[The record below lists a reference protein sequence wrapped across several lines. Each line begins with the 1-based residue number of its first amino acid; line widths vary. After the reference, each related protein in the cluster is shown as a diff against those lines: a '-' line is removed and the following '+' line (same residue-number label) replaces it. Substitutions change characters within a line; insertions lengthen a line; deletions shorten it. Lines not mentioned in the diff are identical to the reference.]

1 MGKSVTMKVNESILM
16 EFYYRIPQE
25 TFLKQYWT
33 DKTNMLLSEFLL
45 SELKKVNLAVGPSSK
60 YSKSKKSLLKKKY
73 STPSQWKLTQ
83 FMDSVALHDSLDW
96 RFWESQDTWERD

>member
-45 SELKKVNLAVGPSSK
+45 SELKRVNLAVGPSSK
-60 YSKSKKSLLKKKY
+60 YSKSKKSLLKKNTVLQV
-73 STPSQWKLTQ
+73 S
-83 FMDSVALHDSLDW
+83 
-96 RFWESQDTWERD
+96 EN